1 MRIRDIVNGLL
12 NVCYEELAHI
22 RNSFE
27 EGYTMG
33 YNPFDKKARAEADS
47 KNLEA
52 IQKLLGGRIVKID
65 ERLAEARPPERDTF
79 N

>member
-1 MRIRDIVNGLL
+1 MNGLL
-12 NVCYEELAHI
+12 NVCYEELAYM

-33 YNPFDKKARAEADS
+33 YNPFDKKARAEAES
-47 KNLEA
+47 QNLAALE
-52 IQKLLGGRIVKID
+52 KLLEGSVVKID
-65 ERLAEARPPERDTF
+65 ERLASARPPERDTF